1 MSLPYHA
8 PRERERERA
17 HALKQAW
24 LRWTAAN
31 KFTTS
36 IETQEIDPEIV
47 TPKPKQ
53 KKKALSKRQQIHKAL
68 PRVAVLCAKWDF
80 GMGQIKATN
89 EQTPEHSIS
98 VSKYLGW
105 WAATNRTRTL
115 SGMKGR
121 ARIFT
126 LLLNKTILIH
136 MISHKSWSLA
146 NVYGHNSDLLCW
158 IIIS

>member
-8 PRERERERA
+8 PRERERA

-53 KKKALSKRQQIHKAL
+53 KKKRPSQNDNKSTKRCLESRFCAPNETLEWDKSKLQTNKLQNTAS
-68 PRVAVLCAKWDF
+68 VL
-80 GMGQIKATN
+80 
-89 EQTPEHSIS
+89 
-98 VSKYLGW
+98 VSTLGW
-105 WAATNRTRTL
+105 WAATNRTRTF
-115 SGMKGR
+115 SGMKAR

-126 LLLNKTILIH
+126 LILNKTILIH